1 MAKKNKNTYLVKYSM
16 NNKYGKLEI
25 YQEEIKAESDKEAQ
39 SIFEKV
45 CAGCN
50 TKVIGVRKK

>member
-1 MAKKNKNTYLVKYSM
+1 MVKKKKNTYLVKYSM

-39 SIFEKV
+39 LIFERL
-45 CAGCN
+45 CAGCK